1 MQKQPEQLTYA
12 QRMALA
18 KATPAL
24 MEAARAKPITTPNFT
39 GAKPTPKEYKK

>member
-1 MQKQPEQLTYA
+1 MQKPVEQLTYA

-24 MEAARAKPITTPNFT
+24 MQQARAKPVTPNFT

>member
-1 MQKQPEQLTYA
+1 MQTPPPELSFA

-24 MEAARAKPITTPNFT
+24 MEAARSKPITPNFT
-39 GAKPTPKEYKK
+39 GAKPTPKEYRQ